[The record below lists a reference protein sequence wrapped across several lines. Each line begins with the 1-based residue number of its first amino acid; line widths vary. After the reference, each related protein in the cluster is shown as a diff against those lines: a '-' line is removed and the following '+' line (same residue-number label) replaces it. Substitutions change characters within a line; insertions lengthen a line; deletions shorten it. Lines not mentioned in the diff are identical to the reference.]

1 LSDIEKQAG
10 FKIED
15 GKKRKMSTIERKK
28 RENAAEKGAKKADRL
43 RRISTKKRLT
53 SIKKRPRNKEFQHA

>member
-1 LSDIEKQAG
+1 
-10 FKIED
+10 
-15 GKKRKMSTIERKK
+15 MSTIERKK

-53 SIKKRPRNKEFQHA
+53 SIKKRPVNKEFQHA